1 MVQVSDWEKSIAHAI
16 KSLLEYLPDVAKL
29 PVLSNEFFVFSIKHS
44 VFTESYTRVINLMFV
59 SWTCKRAA
67 FVREW

>member
-1 MVQVSDWEKSIAHAI
+1 MVQVSDWEKSIVHAI

-29 PVLSNEFFVFSIKHS
+29 PVLSNGFFVFSIKLS
-44 VFTESYTRVINLMFV
+44 VFTESYTGVINLMFV
-59 SWTCKRAA
+59 SCTCKTAA